1 MKDKV
6 INFKEIKNKVK
17 EENNRNLD
25 SQLKDVYLQG
35 VNDAL
40 NNAYGVIDLMNTD
53 KHYNDCLETIEVIKF
68 EFSSD
73 LKSE

>member
-40 NNAYGVIDLMNTD
+40 NNAYCVIDLMNIGD
-53 KHYNDCLETIEVIKF
+53 SYNDCLETIEIVKF
-68 EFSSD
+68 EFYSD
-73 LKSE
+73 LKNE

>member
-25 SQLKDVYLQG
+25 SQLKDGYLQG

-40 NNAYGVIDLMNTD
+40 NNAYGVIDLMNID
-53 KHYNDCLETIEVIKF
+53 KHYNACLETIENIKF
-68 EFSSD
+68 EFSSEIN
-73 LKSE
+73 K